1 MSIHISQIPSV
12 SGLAKGFA
20 RLLIVLVALL
30 LGLPSSSAEV
40 RIRSTGQ
47 ILGYV
52 SPMPDF
58 TLLEQPRP
66 VPPLSFT
73 DASGRKRDLNEFAGR
88 VVLINLWATWC
99 APCIREMPSLDR
111 LQASLDPDR
120 AVVVAIS
127 IDRGGMA
134 KVGPFF
140 ERLGLKNLEIF
151 VDSSTRTSRALKASG
166 LPTSVLVDAK
176 GREVGRIQGPA
187 EWDTAAA
194 RALIRDI
201 ADRSLQ

>member
-151 VDSSTRTSRALKASG
+151 VDSSMRTSRALKASG